1 MLSRRIRWAA
11 LVIATATATACG
23 AHVEGTARPGEIDV
37 RTMDI
42 GNYSTDPL
50 ELRFQ
55 FSPDF
60 TYGLILAEQRLG
72 GQVATGP
79 EIDSRLRYGNGTR
92 SFSTSTDAA
101 HALAD
106 ATAPVLDADGLL
118 FGFASATSELNPDD
132 KTRQPDAGAQAKVVV
147 MQFADEAAAT
157 KAAADLEAADF
168 KVAADINQPVSL
180 PKYSAA
186 HTHWRPG
193 IATAGSFLAHGA
205 YVLHTMAGLKD
216 ADLGQLTDLLQKIYD
231 AQLPLLDQLKPLD
244 REGILRLPNDPD
256 GMLRQTLNP
265 DGFGL
270 PDNDTQ
276 ITSTARGFLHRVADQ
291 AHWEKV
297 MSDAGVDRF
306 SLSGFDFDGP
316 SMVFR
321 ARDPRSARALA
332 STILDP
338 AYPGAAEAP
347 AQVPDVV
354 CGESPPLGDGLSE
367 KKRYRCAVTYRRFV
381 ATVDSD
387 QITDVHQR
395 AAAQYALLANST
407 W

>member
-1 MLSRRIRWAA
+1 M
-11 LVIATATATACG
+11 
-23 AHVEGTARPGEIDV
+23 
-37 RTMDI
+37 
-42 GNYSTDPL
+42 
-50 ELRFQ
+50 
-55 FSPDF
+55 
-60 TYGLILAEQRLG
+60 
-72 GQVATGP
+72 
-79 EIDSRLRYGNGTR
+79 
-92 SFSTSTDAA
+92 
-101 HALAD
+101 
-106 ATAPVLDADGLL
+106 LDADGLL

-354 CGESPPLGDGLSE
+354 CGESPPWATASARRSATAARSPTADSWRRWTPIRSPTSISARPRSTRYWRTAPGSHRGAGRYG
-367 KKRYRCAVTYRRFV
+367 RYRPPVRHPCDLPLECRL
-381 ATVDSD
+381 SP
-387 QITDVHQR
+387 HG
-395 AAAQYALLANST
+395 ST
-407 W
+407 HWSEVPILG